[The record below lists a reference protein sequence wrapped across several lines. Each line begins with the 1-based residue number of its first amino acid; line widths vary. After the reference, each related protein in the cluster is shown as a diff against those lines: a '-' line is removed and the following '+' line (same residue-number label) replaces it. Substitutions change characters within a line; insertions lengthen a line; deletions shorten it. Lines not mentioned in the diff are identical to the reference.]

1 MSTFR
6 KQHRVAL
13 VGAGRIAAVHLGFA
27 RGVKNA
33 TIVGVCD
40 ADPARAEA
48 FARERNVPA
57 FFTDV
62 SDMMRAVEPSIVH
75 VVTPPTTH
83 AKLAIAAM
91 QGGANVLVEK
101 PMAMRVADCDRMI
114 AVAREHG
121 RRICVDHN
129 RLFDPVINKVRAFVQ
144 SGRLGDVVS
153 VEAHQGVN
161 PVEDGGAGG
170 GNGKP
175 HWSIEDAFAPLY
187 NLGPHPLYLVTEL
200 IGPVKSLQVAGL
212 KPDEGQALI
221 PEIRVLLEGDDRFG
235 FVAFSMRSQ
244 PYLNHLNVFGTR
256 ATLRVNLNTMTVIT
270 EQNRKLP
277 KMVGKLMANFEPAA
291 QLVSSAVGNA
301 LAVATRRMKT
311 YPGIRETIRRFYK
324 SLDEGALPPVTGEQG
339 RDNVALLNAI
349 QDHLTAASDAPRPRA
364 TGTEGGASWIS

>member
-1 MSTFR
+1 
-6 KQHRVAL
+6 
-13 VGAGRIAAVHLGFA
+13 
-27 RGVKNA
+27 
-33 TIVGVCD
+33 
-40 ADPARAEA
+40 
-48 FARERNVPA
+48 
-57 FFTDV
+57 
-62 SDMMRAVEPSIVH
+62 MRAVEPSVVH
-75 VVTPPTTH
+75 VVTPPATH

-114 AVAREHG
+114 AVARENG

-129 RLFDPVINKVRAFVQ
+129 RLFDPVINKVRAFVE

-200 IGPVKSLQVAGL
+200 IGPVKSIQVAGL
-212 KPDEGQALI
+212 APDEGQALI
-221 PEIRVLLEGDDRFG
+221 PEIRVMLEGDDRFG

-244 PYLNHLNVFGTR
+244 PYLNHLNVFGTK

-301 LAVATRRMKT
+301 IAVATRRMKT

-349 QDHLTAASDAPRPRA
+349 QDRLMESVEAPRPRA